1 MGHNIA
7 QTKDAEWMTAWSGST
22 PWHGLGTQTEGLMT
36 SYEALEKA
44 HLNWQVEK
52 IPLMYIDGTNG
63 LEVVP
68 ETYGVFRNDGEKL
81 VPLTHNGKAVGKV
94 WKAWQNAD
102 AFSYIDDLFQ
112 TQEGKIEVCGA
123 LGNGEKVLVL
133 ARMPNNIV
141 LGGVDTINQFLLITN
156 THDGTGSLVIMLT
169 PIRVVCQNTL
179 NMALKAGSDFI
190 WRVRHTGKKGEH
202 LEAIQK
208 VFNQANEAFFAWG
221 EQAVELLD
229 IEMTLDEAKAYFV
242 DSLGLATDEDGRV
255 STHPKTQRTMD
266 KLLSL
271 LAGDNNKV
279 GDMEGTAWAAYNA
292 LTEYIDHH
300 ATELRNGDKSIKR
313 MESAL
318 FGPLARRK
326 QAAWTNAFED
336 YSEAAALQAVVV
348 E

>member
-1 MGHNIA
+1 
-7 QTKDAEWMTAWSGST
+7 
-22 PWHGLGTQTEGLMT
+22 
-36 SYEALEKA
+36 
-44 HLNWQVEK
+44 
-52 IPLMYIDGTNG
+52 
-63 LEVVP
+63 
-68 ETYGVFRNDGEKL
+68 
-81 VPLTHNGKAVGKV
+81 
-94 WKAWQNAD
+94 
-102 AFSYIDDLFQ
+102 
-112 TQEGKIEVCGA
+112 
-123 LGNGEKVLVL
+123 
-133 ARMPNNIV
+133 
-141 LGGVDTINQFLLITN
+141 
-156 THDGTGSLVIMLT
+156 
-169 PIRVVCQNTL
+169 
-179 NMALKAGSDFI
+179 MALQAGSDFM

-229 IEMTLDEAKAYFV
+229 IEMTLDEAKEYFI
-242 DSLGLATDEDGRV
+242 DTLQLKRNEETGDLAARGKGMLNKCV
-255 STHPKTQRTMD
+255 A
-266 KLLSL
+266 L

-279 GDMEGTAWAAYNA
+279 GNMEGTAWAAYNA

>member
-1 MGHNIA
+1 MHGLA
-7 QTKDAEWMTAWSGST
+7 QTKDEEWMTAWSGST

-81 VPLTHNGKAVGKV
+81 VPLTRNGKAVGKV
-94 WKAWQNAD
+94 WKAWQNVD

-123 LGNGEKVLVL
+123 LGNGEKVWVL

-179 NMALKAGSDFI
+179 NMALRQGSDFI
-190 WRVRHTGKKGEH
+190 WRVRHTGKQGEH

-255 STHPKTQRTMD
+255 STHKTTQRTMD

-279 GDMEGTAWAAYNA
+279 GNMEGTAWAAYNA

-318 FGPLARRK
+318 FGPLARKK
-326 QAAWTNAFED
+326 QAAWKNAFED

>member
-1 MGHNIA
+1 MHNIA
-7 QTKDAEWMTAWSGST
+7 QTKDEEWMTAWSGNT
-22 PWHGLGTQTEGLMT
+22 PWHQLGTQAEGLMT
-36 SYEALEKA
+36 SQEALEKA
-44 HLNWQVEK
+44 HLDWVVEK
-52 IPLMYIDGTNG
+52 HPLRYIDEGGIHT
-63 LEVVP
+63 VP

-81 VPLTHNGKAVGKV
+81 VPLTRNGKAVGKV

-112 TQEGKIEVCGA
+112 SQDGKIEVCGA
-123 LGNGEKVLVL
+123 LGNGEKVWVL

-179 NMALKAGSDFI
+179 NMALQQGSDYI
-190 WRVRHTGKKGEH
+190 WRVRHTGKKDEH
-202 LEAIQK
+202 LAAIQQ
-208 VFNQANEAFFAWG
+208 VFMAANTAFYAWG
-221 EQAVELLD
+221 EQAAQLLD
-229 IEMTLDEAKAYFV
+229 IEMTVDEAKEYFI
-242 DSLGLATDEDGRV
+242 DTLQLKRNEETGDLATRGQGMLNKV
-255 STHPKTQRTMD
+255 V
-266 KLLSL
+266 SL
-271 LAGDNNKV
+271 LAGNNNKL

-292 LTEYIDHH
+292 VTEYIDHH

-326 QAAWTNAFED
+326 QAAWKNAFED
-336 YSEAAALQAVVV
+336 YSEAAALQAVVI

>member
-1 MGHNIA
+1 MHNIA
-7 QTKDAEWMTAWSGST
+7 QTKDDEWMTAWSGNT
-22 PWHGLGTQTEGLMT
+22 PWHQLGTQAEGLMT
-36 SYEALEKA
+36 SQEALEKA
-44 HLNWQVEK
+44 HLDWVVEK
-52 IPLMYIDGTNG
+52 HPLRYIDEGGIHT
-63 LEVVP
+63 VP
-68 ETYGVFRNDGEKL
+68 ETYGVFRNDGDKL
-81 VPLTHNGKAVGKV
+81 VPLTRNGKAVGKV

-112 TQEGKIEVCGA
+112 SQDGKIEVCGA
-123 LGNGEKVLVL
+123 LGNGEKVWVL

-179 NMALKAGSDFI
+179 NMALQQGSDYI
-190 WRVRHTGKKGEH
+190 WRVRHTGKKDDH
-202 LEAIQK
+202 LAAIAG
-208 VFNQANEAFFAWG
+208 VFAMANTAFYAWG
-221 EQAVELLD
+221 EQAAQLLD
-229 IEMTLDEAKAYFV
+229 IEMTVDEAKAYFV

-255 STHPKTQRTMD
+255 STHKTTQRTMN
-266 KLLSL
+266 KLMTL
-271 LAGDNNKV
+271 LAGNNNKL

-318 FGPLARRK
+318 FGPLARKK
-326 QAAWTNAFED
+326 QAAWKNAFED

>member
-1 MGHNIA
+1 MHNIA
-7 QTKDAEWMTAWSGST
+7 QTKDEEWMTAWSGNT
-22 PWHGLGTQTEGLMT
+22 PWHQLGTQAEGLMT
-36 SYEALEKA
+36 SQEALEKA
-44 HLNWQVEK
+44 HLDWVVEK
-52 IPLMYIDGTNG
+52 HPLRYIDEGGIHT
-63 LEVVP
+63 VP
-68 ETYGVFRNDGEKL
+68 ETYGVFRNDGDKL
-81 VPLTHNGKAVGKV
+81 VPLTRNGKAVGKV

-112 TQEGKIEVCGA
+112 SQDGKIEVCGA
-123 LGNGEKVLVL
+123 LGNGEKVWVL

-179 NMALKAGSDFI
+179 NMALQAGSDFI

-255 STHPKTQRTMD
+255 STHPKTQRTMN

-279 GDMEGTAWAAYNA
+279 GNMEGTAWAAYNA

-318 FGPLARRK
+318 FGPLSRRK
-326 QAAWTNAFED
+326 QAAWKNAFED
-336 YSEAAALQAVVV
+336 YSEAAALQAVVI

>member
-81 VPLTHNGKAVGKV
+81 VPLTRNGKAVGKV

-123 LGNGEKVLVL
+123 LGNGEKVWVL

-229 IEMTLDEAKAYFV
+229 IEMTLDEAKEYFI
-242 DSLGLATDEDGRV
+242 DTLQLKRNEETGDLAARGKGMLNKCV
-255 STHPKTQRTMD
+255 A
-266 KLLSL
+266 L